1 MSLGAPGARAQI
13 SDDVVKIG
21 VLNDQSGLY
30 ADLGGPG
37 SVVAARMAVE
47 DAGGTVLGKPVE
59 IVYADHQNKSDVGAA
74 IAREWFEVGK
84 VDMAIGFDHSAVALA
99 VEQLAAEKNRI
110 AIAGAVGSTAFTGKS
125 CTPTEASWVYDSYA
139 LTTSLAKAIV
149 AEGRDTWFFITVD
162 YAFGHSLEAD
172 ATAAVKAAGGKVL
185 GSVRHPLNTADFS
198 SYLLQAQASGA
209 KVVAFANGGGDMVNA
224 TKQANEFGLTKRARP
239 SSRCWFSFPTCT
251 AWGSQA
257 AQGLKFVT
265 AFYWDRDEETR
276 ACRSASSSGEGRMPT
291 MPQAAVYSAIRHYL
305 GAIAAAGTDEAKA
318 VMAKMRERPV
328 NDFYVRNGHLRE
340 DGRLVHDMYLAQVKK
355 PSESKGRGI
364 ITRSSPPSPAI
375 RRFARWRRAA
385 ARWAGALTGAR
396 PKNSKRSDR
405 RPLWCA
411 SGLKPDIARLE
422 KCQNCT
428 SPLRGS
434 GCLVCQ
440 VSLARNRSS
449 KRSGVETTMKN
460 TPLALFTLTTMVSL
474 NAAAFAET
482 AKIDP
487 GQKEFEVRCG
497 LCHGMDARGDGVFN
511 QVLRSR
517 RQT

>member
-1 MSLGAPGARAQI
+1 MRFGLVLVSAVAALSLGAPGARAQI

-224 TKQANEFGLTKRARP
+224 TKQANEFGLTKNQAIV
-239 SSRCWFSFPTCT
+239 SLLVFISDVHSMEL
-251 AWGSQA
+251 QA

-265 AFYWDRDEETR
+265 AFYWDRDAETR
-276 ACRSASSSGEGRMPT
+276 AWSKRFFERQGRMPT
-291 MPQAAVYSAIRHYL
+291 MPQAAVYSAVRHYL

-340 DGRLVHDMYLAQVKK
+340 DGRLVHDMYFAQVKK
-355 PSESKGRGI
+355 PSESKGPWDYYKILATIPGDQ
-364 ITRSSPPSPAI
+364 A
-375 RRFARWRRAA
+375 F
-385 ARWAGALTGAR
+385 
-396 PKNSKRSDR
+396 
-405 RPLWCA
+405 RPLAEGGCP
-411 SGLKPDIARLE
+411 LVAR
-422 KCQNCT
+422 
-428 SPLRGS
+428 
-434 GCLVCQ
+434 
-440 VSLARNRSS
+440 
-449 KRSGVETTMKN
+449 
-460 TPLALFTLTTMVSL
+460 
-474 NAAAFAET
+474 
-482 AKIDP
+482 
-487 GQKEFEVRCG
+487 
-497 LCHGMDARGDGVFN
+497 
-511 QVLRSR
+511 
-517 RQT
+517 